1 MSAIRKSFPS
11 SRRSQRGAVLY
22 VALIMLILLALIGV
36 IGAQVS
42 GMQERMSA
50 NYLSANMAFQNAE
63 KVARTN
69 ERCIE
74 AAVNRIASCATSVD
88 QYCDSPTEPD
98 AVTWA
103 ASQNMSDVEDD
114 EGLARV
120 RSIGK
125 CIAGGA
131 SLGMGKKPESEDANP
146 VLQIS
151 AYATDRPDNPASAA
165 AIDTIF
171 RP

>member
-1 MSAIRKSFPS
+1 MHVTRSSSIPS
-11 SRRSQRGAVLY
+11 RHRQRGAVLY

-50 NYLSANMAFQNAE
+50 NYLSSNMAFQKAE
-63 KVARTN
+63 TVARSK
-69 ERCIE
+69 EQCVE
-74 AAVNRIASCATSVD
+74 AQVNRVAMACTVDVD
-88 QYCDSPTEPD
+88 QYCDAPDAPD

-103 ASQNMSDVEDD
+103 AGRKMEDK
-114 EGLARV
+114 EMARV

-125 CIAGGA
+125 CILGGGG
-131 SLGMGKKPESEDANP
+131 LGMGKKPESEEANP
-146 VLQIS
+146 VFQITAFS
-151 AYATDRPDNPASAA
+151 ADRDDNPTSSA
-165 AIDTIF
+165 AIDTTF